1 MHACV
6 MYEYA
11 HACLCV
17 WLCAYM
23 YVRGGKRKTYMEEVL
38 STLESELKIFDV
50 CELFKPTKEE
60 LH

>member
-1 MHACV
+1 
-6 MYEYA
+6 
-11 HACLCV
+11 
-17 WLCAYM
+17 M

-60 LH
+60 LL